1 MENQIQESIK
11 KERVERVMQ
20 LSNQLHSEFLEK
32 NKNTIQEIL
41 IEKKS
46 PKTGLYSATTRNYIK
61 INIESSDNN
70 LRHTLKEIDLSNCKL
85 M

>member
-1 MENQIQESIK
+1 MPQIQDSIK
-11 KERVERVMQ
+11 TARVKKVMELSKE
-20 LSNQLHSEFLEK
+20 LYKEFLEK

-61 INIESSDNN
+61 IKLNEKDDN
-70 LRHTLKEIDLSNCKL
+70 LRHTLRNVCLKEYV
-85 M
+85 